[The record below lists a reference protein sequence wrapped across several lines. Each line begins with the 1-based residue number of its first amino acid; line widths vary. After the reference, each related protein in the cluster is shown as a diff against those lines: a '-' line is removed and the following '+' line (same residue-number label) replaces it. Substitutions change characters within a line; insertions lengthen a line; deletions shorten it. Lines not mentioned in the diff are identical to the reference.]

1 MPLADAQRP
10 DCNCIELG
18 DVVCSSTAHW
28 SSTTKLDWRR
38 MILNV
43 LMSRVVRSC
52 IRICTIGSQLGEL
65 GLSLVLRGPVSRIEE
80 CLRSLV
86 RVARTCISRY
96 ILIPHYGLSSKGGP
110 ITLPIASPPPLS
122 AYVRTNSQCLGLS
135 MCETAARCLSF
146 RGVFCHSAS
155 VSTGTWFPPTAH
167 SPIFRKGSCCRVR
180 TAQAHRQYRV
190 YRLEP

>member
-110 ITLPIASPPPLS
+110 ITLPIASPPLS
-122 AYVRTNSQCLGLS
+122 LHMSEQTHNALDSQCVKLLPDVSHFEEYFAIQPVFLPAHGFHQPL
-135 MCETAARCLSF
+135 TALSF
-146 RGVFCHSAS
+146 EKDLVAECALRRPT
-155 VSTGTWFPPTAH
+155 VSTACTA
-167 SPIFRKGSCCRVR
+167 
-180 TAQAHRQYRV
+180 
-190 YRLEP
+190 